1 MKIIKLGALQ
11 KKLLILLLG
20 SVSLGLSAN
29 PRRHYWV
36 LKQIGR
42 EWNKIN
48 TGAIRKAIN
57 SLYENHLIDFK
68 ESPDGSLKLILNKN
82 GKRKILEYKIED
94 IKIEIPKKWD
104 LKWRIVVSDIPE
116 ELKKARE
123 AVRHHLKRLGFY
135 PLQKSVF
142 VFPYECEN
150 ELEFI
155 IEFYNIRR
163 YVRYII
169 AEKIDNEFHLKKI
182 FNI

>member
-1 MKIIKLGALQ
+1 
-11 KKLLILLLG
+11 
-20 SVSLGLSAN
+20 
-29 PRRHYWV
+29 
-36 LKQIGR
+36 
-42 EWNKIN
+42 
-48 TGAIRKAIN
+48 
-57 SLYENHLIDFK
+57 
-68 ESPDGSLKLILNKN
+68 
-82 GKRKILEYKIED
+82 
-94 IKIEIPKKWD
+94 
-104 LKWRIVVSDIPE
+104 VVSDIPE

-155 IEFYNIRR
+155 TEFYNIRR